1 MTTFKKGDTILTRG
15 LKGIVLTGKVVE
27 IEQRLIGEE
36 YEDVLKVKLEDST
49 TITLSEHNLTN
60 VQLLT
65 D

>member
-15 LKGIVLTGKVVE
+15 LKGAVLTGKVVE

>member
-15 LKGIVLTGKVVE
+15 PKGAVLTGKIVE
-27 IEQRLIGEE
+27 IEPRLIGEE
-36 YEDVLKVKLEDST
+36 YEDILKVKLEDST